1 VVETI
6 DQSTIPEA
14 NKALFKRVVD
24 DFDANLFGI
33 DVILEK
39 GIEVDYREQRCIFLE
54 LNSRPYIKMHLK
66 PRYNEADD
74 LQPFFDR
81 MDAMAIPDSDI
92 F

>member
-1 VVETI
+1 MNNE
-6 DQSTIPEA
+6 
-14 NKALFKRVVD
+14 LFQRVVK
-24 DFDANLFGI
+24 DFNANLFGI
-33 DVILEK
+33 DIIFEE
-39 GIEVDYREQRCIFLE
+39 GIEKDYQQQRCIFLE

-81 MDAMAIPDSDI
+81 MDAMTIADSDI